1 MQRTGQTR
9 KDFVYVPRSR
19 TVRRVIVITSRVLED
34 RYRTW
39 HLGVFQPFFFLNKNN
54 NKKYFMIR
62 NAILILLRIYCA
74 FQKCHADS
82 SSSSCLIFQKVFL
95 LLIWSKKSVSSTL
108 SMYKEDGGKR
118 GRKLLFAFSKCFEK
132 LVIFVYFSGENQ
144 QTQKNR
150 SIDPLVYSSTL
161 SLILYSIVMVLGKTI
176 LIFFLGFV

>member
-1 MQRTGQTR
+1 
-9 KDFVYVPRSR
+9 
-19 TVRRVIVITSRVLED
+19 
-34 RYRTW
+34 
-39 HLGVFQPFFFLNKNN
+39 
-54 NKKYFMIR
+54 MIR

-108 SMYKEDGGKR
+108 SMYKEDRGKR

-176 LIFFLGFV
+176 LIFFQVSSNRHNTHPVLSPTCLSIQTTLYKYGPLVRPIRHSKRCL

>member
-1 MQRTGQTR
+1 
-9 KDFVYVPRSR
+9 
-19 TVRRVIVITSRVLED
+19 
-34 RYRTW
+34 
-39 HLGVFQPFFFLNKNN
+39 
-54 NKKYFMIR
+54 MIR